1 MKRIL
6 PIFLLLAM
14 IFLIPALSQS
24 NHSVTLT
31 WTWAQGAGDPATGFH
46 VQRATVA
53 GGPYATVGTVP
64 TATLGFLDT
73 SVTAGVTYF
82 YVVTAFNP
90 AGDSSRSPEV
100 SCLIPFLPP
109 STPTGVSAV
118 VK

>member
-1 MKRIL
+1 MKRALPVIIAVIL
-6 PIFLLLAM
+6 FLATA
-14 IFLIPALSQS
+14 FGQAS
-24 NHSVTLT
+24 HSVTLT

-53 GGPYATVGTVP
+53 GGPYTTVGTVP
-64 TATLGFLDT
+64 AATLGFLDT

-82 YVVTAFNP
+82 YVVSAFNP
-90 AGDSSRSPEV
+90 GGDSSRSPEV